1 VLGVKSIRLAG
12 KITKL
17 KSFLLDLQTWRRFV
31 LSALILIIWL
41 FASIFIQYLSDIIAP
56 HKGSVIFNLALR
68 GMLEFSFVMGL
79 VTSVA
84 LLIEDYL
91 LSGSEF
97 FGTPMRTVWNIFY
110 LPFGCTL
117 LFLFPSFLLFGACGV
132 LIPETVVELVLG
144 PYWDFSLG
152 KDAYLLG
159 AAATVWLP
167 VYAIYEFVW
176 ARRL

>member
-1 VLGVKSIRLAG
+1 MKSIRLAG

-91 LSGSEF
+91 LSGS
-97 FGTPMRTVWNIFY
+97 
-110 LPFGCTL
+110 
-117 LFLFPSFLLFGACGV
+117 
-132 LIPETVVELVLG
+132 
-144 PYWDFSLG
+144 
-152 KDAYLLG
+152 
-159 AAATVWLP
+159 
-167 VYAIYEFVW
+167 
-176 ARRL
+176 